1 MASEARSPG
10 SLKENGV
17 KLYSLPLSPY
27 AARVRGSIYAK
38 GLGIEIIQPPA
49 DWRTAAEYRRINP
62 LVRIPVLLLDDNT
75 VIPESGVIVEYL
87 EDAFPK
93 PSLRPDTAENLARVR
108 LITQIADLYVMQAL
122 MPLFS
127 LFDTKKKDKEAIAA
141 QLAKLD
147 EGLSHLEAMLLAGE
161 FAFPGQL
168 TTADVWLTPVRFS
181 LEGLMSFSGRRDL
194 LDKHKIIAS
203 YADTARNDAALG
215 RVWDEMSEGLAA
227 MMAKRASAA

>member
-1 MASEARSPG
+1 
-10 SLKENGV
+10 V

-27 AARVRGSIYAK
+27 SARVRGSIYAK
-38 GLGIEIIQPPA
+38 GLNVEIVQPPP

-62 LVRIPVLLLDDNT
+62 LVRIPVLLLDDDT

-87 EDAFPK
+87 EDAFPD

-108 LITQIADLYVMQAL
+108 VITQIADLYVMQAM

-127 LFDTKKKDKEAIAA
+127 LFDAKKKDKDKIAA
-141 QLAKLD
+141 QIGKLD

-168 TTADVWLTPVRFS
+168 TTADLWLTPVRFS
-181 LEGLMSFSGRRDL
+181 LEGLMSFSGQRHI

-215 RVWDEMSEGLAA
+215 RVWDEMAEGLEA